1 MGSNIDIKMEIKP
14 RSTSGVLL
22 AVHGKKD
29 YLLLQMI
36 DGVIKFTV
44 DNGKGPITSS
54 FKSPNNE
61 YLFCDGNWHSIHG
74 KYYY

>member
-1 MGSNIDIKMEIKP
+1 MDIKP

-22 AVHGKKD
+22 AVHGKRD
-29 YLLLQMI
+29 YLLLQMV

-54 FKSPNNE
+54 FKPPKDE
-61 YLFCDGNWHSIHG
+61 FLFCDGNWHQIHG
-74 KYYY
+74 NNFFKLFFKIF